1 MVKNQI
7 IIEDILFKFPR
18 FEFLVKDIN
27 AKNFVL
33 VPDIMKEVYMSQKE
47 KIENLK
53 SMKTAI
59 ALGGGQDKIDRRHT
73 EGKFSARER
82 IDMLFDEGSF
92 VEIDA
97 FIESRCFDFGMQKK
111 KLAGD
116 GVVTGY
122 GTVNGRK
129 VFVASQDFTVIG
141 GSLGEMHA
149 KKITKVMDMAV
160 KMGAPFIAINDSGG
174 ARIEEGLD
182 ALSGYGDIFYRN
194 TLASGVIPQI
204 SVIMG
209 PCAGGAVYSP
219 AITDFIFMVENTS
232 QMFITG
238 PQVIKSVTGE
248 DVSVEKLGGADVH
261 TAVSGVAHF
270 KSSNEEECIEDIK
283 RLLSFIPDNNVSDT
297 LYFGTADSADRIIE
311 SLNEIIP
318 EESNKPYDMYGIIE
332 EIVDDSD
339 FMEIHSAFAQN
350 IIIGFG
356 RMNGKSVGIIA
367 NQPKIMAGSLDMNA
381 ADKAARFVRFCDA
394 FNIPLMTLTDVPA
407 FLPGVAQE
415 HNGIIRH
422 GAKLL
427 YAFSEATVPKINVIL
442 RKAYGGAYIAMNSK
456 TIGADMVFAWPSAEI
471 AVMGPDGAANIIFK
485 KDITASE
492 NPAETRK
499 EKIAE
504 YRDKFSNP
512 YVAAARG
519 YIDDVI
525 EPAETRAKII
535 MALEMLSSKRENR
548 PAKKHGNI
556 PL

>member
-1 MVKNQI
+1 
-7 IIEDILFKFPR
+7 
-18 FEFLVKDIN
+18 
-27 AKNFVL
+27 
-33 VPDIMKEVYMSQKE
+33 MSQFD

-53 SMKTAI
+53 SLKNSI
-59 ALGGGQDKIDRRHT
+59 SLGGGQDKIDKRHAD
-73 EGKFSARER
+73 GKLTARER
-82 IDMLFDEGSF
+82 IDLLFDENSF

-122 GTVNGRK
+122 GTVDGRK

-149 KKITKVMDMAV
+149 KKITKVMDMAL
-160 KMGAPFIAINDSGG
+160 KMGAPFISINDSGG

-219 AITDFIFMVENTS
+219 AITDFIFMVDKTS

-248 DVSVEKLGGADVH
+248 DVTAETLGGADVH

-270 KSSNEEECIEDIK
+270 KCASEQECIEDIK
-283 RLLSFIPDNNVSDT
+283 ILLSFIPDNNVSDT
-297 LYFGTADSADRIIE
+297 MYYGVTDDADRLVE

-318 EESNKPYDMYGIIE
+318 EESNKAYDMYEVISQ
-332 EIVDDSD
+332 IVDDGN
-339 FMEIHSAFAQN
+339 FFEIQSYFAQN
-350 IIIGFG
+350 IIIGFA
-356 RMNGKSVGIIA
+356 RLNGKSIGIVA
-367 NQPKIMAGSLDMNA
+367 NQPKVMAGSLDMNA

-394 FNIPLMTLTDVPA
+394 FNIPLVSLTDVPA

-427 YAFSEATVPKINVIL
+427 YAFSEATVPKVNVIL

-456 TIGADMVFAWPSAEI
+456 TIGADMVLAWPSAEI

-485 KDITASE
+485 KDIAASE

-499 EKIAE
+499 EKISE

-519 YIDDVI
+519 YVDDVI
-525 EPAETRAKII
+525 EPAETRKRII
-535 MALEMLSSKRENR
+535 LALEMLNTKRENR